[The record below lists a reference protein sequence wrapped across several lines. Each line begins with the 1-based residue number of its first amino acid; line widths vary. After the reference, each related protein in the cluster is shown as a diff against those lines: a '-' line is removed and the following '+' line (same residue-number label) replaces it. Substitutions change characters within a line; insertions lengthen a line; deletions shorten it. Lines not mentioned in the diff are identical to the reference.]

1 MTFPS
6 RLIDVA
12 RVRLKGFYICN
23 TSCSDNLCI
32 RYFQN
37 FLVMS
42 LVQIKVEYEYYSEK
56 RITTLYMNEEDI
68 LIMTHDDFKSRILED
83 VPHLNKMTSLRITI
97 RDDGLEV
104 DLSPTYFCHQIKGVL
119 SKDKTNSIRDVE
131 FNSPIVF
138 PGEKKND
145 KYSVESI
152 MQSRVRRSSQLHS
165 LTNESL
171 LLSSQTSSSTNDIQ
185 KSPPISTPW
194 KGTR

>member
-1 MTFPS
+1 
-6 RLIDVA
+6 
-12 RVRLKGFYICN
+12 
-23 TSCSDNLCI
+23 
-32 RYFQN
+32 
-37 FLVMS
+37 
-42 LVQIKVEYEYYSEK
+42 
-56 RITTLYMNEEDI
+56 
-68 LIMTHDDFKSRILED
+68 MTHDDFKSRILED
-83 VPHLNKMTSLRITI
+83 VPNLSKMISLRIKT

-138 PGEKKND
+138 PGEKKDD

-152 MQSRVRRSSQLHS
+152 MQSRARRSSQLHS

-171 LLSSQTSSSTNDIQ
+171 LLPSQTSSSTNDIQ